1 MEVESMTGRD
11 LIIYIIE
18 NDLLD
23 EPIFEG
29 GKFIGTM
36 TAGEFAAEYNVGI
49 STVKAWSQIGKIES
63 YDIPEGL
70 LIPIK
75 QLNKI

>member
-1 MEVESMTGRD
+1 MTGKD
-11 LIIYIIE
+11 LIIYILE

-23 EPIFEG
+23 KPIFED

-49 STVKAWSQIGKIES
+49 STVKAWSQIGKIAT

-70 LIPIK
+70 LIPVK